1 MILQAIDIG
10 YAYPGGGVALA
21 GASLSVG
28 RGEKL
33 ALLGPNGAG
42 KSTLFLT
49 LNGTLKP
56 DRGTILLDGA
66 PVGTGR
72 ADLKRLRA
80 RVGLVLQDPDDQLF
94 AATVAEDVSFG
105 PMNLGLSTGEVRTR
119 VDEALASLGIT
130 ALAARPTHML
140 SFGQKKRVAIAGLI
154 AMRPDVLLLDE
165 PTAGLDPSGVAELMA
180 VLSALAAAGT
190 ALVVATHDMEAAYGF
205 ADRVAVVAGQRV
217 AREGRPAA
225 VFADA
230 TLLADAGLRP
240 PIVYEIA
247 ERLKAADVI
256 PADAAP
262 RERAELLALIGGVVS
277 G

>member
-10 YAYPGGGVALA
+10 YAYPGGGAALD
-21 GASLSVG
+21 GASLSVA
-28 RGEKL
+28 RGERL
-33 ALLGPNGAG
+33 ALLGSNGAG
-42 KSTLFLT
+42 KSTLLLT

-56 DRGTILLDGA
+56 DSGTIVLDGA
-66 PVGTGR
+66 PAGTTR
-72 ADLKRLRA
+72 AGLKRLRS
-80 RVGLVLQDPDDQLF
+80 RVGLVMQDPDDQLF

-119 VDEALASLGIT
+119 VEQALAALGIT

-154 AMRPDVLLLDE
+154 AMQPSVLLLDE
-165 PTAGLDPSGVAELMA
+165 PTAGLDPAGVEELMA
-180 VLSALAAAGT
+180 VLTRLSEQGT
-190 ALVVATHDMEAAYGF
+190 AIVIATHDMEAAYGC
-205 ADRVAVVAGQRV
+205 ADRVAVVAGRRV
-217 AREGRPAA
+217 ARQGIPEA

-230 TLLADAGLRP
+230 KLLADAGLKP

-247 ERLKAADVI
+247 ERLKAAGVI

-262 RERAELLALIGGVVS
+262 RDRADLLGLIGGVS

>member
-1 MILQAIDIG
+1 MILQAINIG
-10 YAYPGGGVALA
+10 YAYPGGGVALD

-94 AATVAEDVSFG
+94 AATVVEDVSFG

-165 PTAGLDPSGVAELMA
+165 PTAGLDPSGVEELMA

-205 ADRVAVVAGQRV
+205 ADRVAVVSGRRV
-217 AREGRPAA
+217 AREGRPEA

-230 TLLADAGLRP
+230 ALLAEAGLRP
-240 PIVYEIA
+240 PIVYEIV
-247 ERLKAADVI
+247 ERLKAAGVI

-262 RERAELLALIGGVVS
+262 RDRADLLAMIGGGAS
-277 G
+277 A